1 MQKTIQL
8 ASNLLKNSGLN
19 ETYLPQVKLFI
30 NETTT
35 EKMPLLYKQGIIFVL
50 QGEKCIYEQSNK
62 IIYNKENMLVLTVP
76 MPLSCKAFALDNKP
90 IISML
95 MDIETSMLNQLIDSM
110 EHTKTLEK
118 IDKGN
123 NDKGLFITKVS
134 EQISSAIERL
144 LTVLQNHEEAEIFGK
159 DIMKEILYCIL
170 KTKEATPLYA
180 LALKNTNLSKIEK
193 ALQDVQVNYSKQY
206 DVESLAKS
214 VNMSVSSFHQ
224 AFKNVTSTS
233 PIQYLKK
240 IRLSKA
246 KDFLVEQNASVTEA
260 ALHVGYES
268 VSQFNREFKRY
279 YGVTPGSIN
288 R

>member
-123 NDKGLFITKVS
+123 IIIEVKILFFNSFTF
-134 EQISSAIERL
+134 L
-144 LTVLQNHEEAEIFGK
+144 F
-159 DIMKEILYCIL
+159 YW
-170 KTKEATPLYA
+170 
-180 LALKNTNLSKIEK
+180 
-193 ALQDVQVNYSKQY
+193 NYYYNFFFIIKFFY
-206 DVESLAKS
+206 
-214 VNMSVSSFHQ
+214 
-224 AFKNVTSTS
+224 
-233 PIQYLKK
+233 
-240 IRLSKA
+240 
-246 KDFLVEQNASVTEA
+246 
-260 ALHVGYES
+260 
-268 VSQFNREFKRY
+268 FNRVIMFKQ
-279 YGVTPGSIN
+279 
-288 R
+288 